1 VPSWGTNVT
10 ASRRILT
17 GRGGS
22 GPKRHGVRQLGKD
35 DPHLEGGALLSTVG
49 RVPTYVER
57 GLENITVEDITAEAD
72 VSLRTF
78 GNYFS
83 SKYEA
88 ICAIG
93 TDRARR
99 IGVTLLARPAGEPLW
114 EAISNAVLA
123 HYEGASQTPDGEWM
137 ARLKLVLAAPA
148 IRGEYL
154 KINSEMQ
161 EALAEAIAA
170 RTGTDLE
177 QDMYPR
183 ILAGAVIATAQVAVR
198 RWSAADPP
206 CRSCHSGRCRGERS
220 SSSRRLARGCR
231 RVGERGRV
239 QGTGRTTRLRPN
251 GCGVH
256 ASGPVNAQAGSLKL
270 RQPAL
275 TRRCGPRGEPYSVKL
290 LTGFSSPARSF
301 N

>member
-1 VPSWGTNVT
+1 MAG
-10 ASRRILT
+10 SRAP
-17 GRGGS
+17 G
-22 GPKRHGVRQLGKD
+22 RHGGLRERKKLAVRQALGSA
-35 DPHLEGGALLSTVG
+35 ALRLA
-49 RVPTYVER
+49 VER
-57 GLENITVEDITAEAD
+57 GLEDVTVEDITAEAD

-99 IGVTLLARPAGEPLW
+99 IGATLLARPADEPLW
-114 EAISNAVLA
+114 EQIAGAMLA
-123 HYEGASQTPDGEWM
+123 HYEGAAQAPDAEWM

-161 EALAEAIAA
+161 EALAEAIAT

-183 ILAGAVIATAQVAVR
+183 ILAGAVIAAAQVAVR

-206 CRSCHSGRCRGERS
+206 VPLGPLLRRALEQLATACSGVPAGDAIE
-220 SSSRRLARGCR
+220 
-231 RVGERGRV
+231 
-239 QGTGRTTRLRPN
+239 GRTGAGARL
-251 GCGVH
+251 
-256 ASGPVNAQAGSLKL
+256 S
-270 RQPAL
+270 
-275 TRRCGPRGEPYSVKL
+275 
-290 LTGFSSPARSF
+290 
-301 N
+301 

>member
-1 VPSWGTNVT
+1 MRL
-10 ASRRILT
+10 AI
-17 GRGGS
+17 
-22 GPKRHGVRQLGKD
+22 
-35 DPHLEGGALLSTVG
+35 
-49 RVPTYVER
+49 ER
-57 GLENITVEDITAEAD
+57 GLENVTVEDITAEAD

-99 IGVTLLARPAGEPLW
+99 IGATLLARPADEPLW
-114 EAISNAVLA
+114 EAIVCAMLA
-123 HYEGASQTPDGEWM
+123 HYEGASQAPDGEWM

-177 QDMYPR
+177 QDMYAR
-183 ILAGAVIATAQVAVR
+183 ILAGAVIAAAQVAVR
-198 RWSAADPP
+198 RWAAADPP
-206 CRSCHSGRCRGERS
+206 VPLGPLLRRALEQLATACSG
-220 SSSRRLARGCR
+220 
-231 RVGERGRV
+231 V
-239 QGTGRTTRLRPN
+239 P
-251 GCGVH
+251 
-256 ASGPVNAQAGSLKL
+256 AG
-270 RQPAL
+270 
-275 TRRCGPRGEPYSVKL
+275 G
-290 LTGFSSPARSF
+290 
-301 N
+301 

>member
-1 VPSWGTNVT
+1 MVG
-10 ASRRILT
+10 
-17 GRGGS
+17 
-22 GPKRHGVRQLGKD
+22 
-35 DPHLEGGALLSTVG
+35 G
-49 RVPTYVER
+49 RVPGQRGGLRERKKLAVRHALGSAALRLAVER
-57 GLENITVEDITAEAD
+57 GLENVTVEDITAEAD

-99 IGVTLLARPAGEPLW
+99 IGAELLARPAGEPLW

-123 HYEGASQTPDGEWM
+123 HYEGAGQAPDGEWM

-154 KINSEMQ
+154 KVTSEMQ

-170 RTGTDLE
+170 RTGTDIG

-183 ILAGAVIATAQVAVR
+183 ILAGAVIAAAQVAVR

-206 CRSCHSGRCRGERS
+206 VPLGPLL
-220 SSSRRLARGCR
+220 RRALEQLATAC
-231 RVGERGRV
+231 
-239 QGTGRTTRLRPN
+239 
-251 GCGVH
+251 
-256 ASGPVNAQAGSLKL
+256 S
-270 RQPAL
+270 QP
-275 TRRCGPRGEPYSVKL
+275 
-290 LTGFSSPARSF
+290 PADE
-301 N
+301 